1 MESDLLRQQIS
12 NMRQSLF
19 VEEIHE
25 YQFLQLEQLQDN
37 ENPNFLQEIMT
48 LYFRESPKTIA
59 IIDQAFREEHFN
71 FPGMHKYLHQLKGSS
86 ASIGANKV
94 TKEINQALECF
105 KGGDIQG
112 CKAAVQRLKQEHN
125 ILRNR
130 LESYF
135 QLLRQAKIC

>member
-19 VEEIHE
+19 VEEILE

-37 ENPNFLQEIMT
+37 KNPNFLREIMT

-59 IIDQAFREEHFN
+59 IIDQALME
-71 FPGMHKYLHQLKGSS
+71 Q
-86 ASIGANKV
+86 SIGANKV

-112 CKAAVQRLKQEHN
+112 CKGAVQRLKQEHN

-135 QLLRQAKIC
+135 QGENTSH

>member
-19 VEEIHE
+19 VEEILE

-59 IIDQAFREEHFN
+59 IIDQAF
-71 FPGMHKYLHQLKGSS
+71 
-86 ASIGANKV
+86 IGANKV

>member
-1 MESDLLRQQIS
+1 MESDLLREQIS

-19 VEEIHE
+19 VEEILE

-59 IIDQAFREEHFN
+59 IIDQALEEHFN
-71 FPGMHKYLHQLKGSS
+71 FPGLYKYLHQLKGSS

-105 KGGDIQG
+105 KEGDIQG
-112 CKAAVQRLKQEHN
+112 CKGAVQRLKQEHN

-130 LESYF
+130 LQSYF
-135 QLLRQAKIC
+135 QLLRQIKIC